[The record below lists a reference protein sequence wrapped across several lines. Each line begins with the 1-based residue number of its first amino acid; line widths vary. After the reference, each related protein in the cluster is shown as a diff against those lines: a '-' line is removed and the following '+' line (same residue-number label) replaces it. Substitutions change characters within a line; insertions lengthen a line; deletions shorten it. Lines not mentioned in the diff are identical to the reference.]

1 MHENNTAIDA
11 IIRNTTKP
19 RCICVAFCL
28 FLLIVAAEVRFL
40 FAFCCRSLSIKACS
54 FACCFSLRL
63 SFCCLCCSIFCCF
76 FFPLY
81 DVFLS
86 GNQCVFSQMCSF
98 LAVAFRFCCYIY
110 LYFYLYLYMDWRLCF
125 EVLHVLPYF
134 HLYNIRAS
142 ELLLLPLS
150 HALFCL
156 LLLWSWLFL
165 LLLRFYKYF
174 IQTICRNFLFL
185 CFFYEKKEAKFFRF
199 FLIYF

>member
-63 SFCCLCCSIFCCF
+63 SFCCLCCSIFC
-76 FFPLY
+76 
-81 DVFLS
+81 
-86 GNQCVFSQMCSF
+86 
-98 LAVAFRFCCYIY
+98 
-110 LYFYLYLYMDWRLCF
+110 YLYLYMDWRLCF